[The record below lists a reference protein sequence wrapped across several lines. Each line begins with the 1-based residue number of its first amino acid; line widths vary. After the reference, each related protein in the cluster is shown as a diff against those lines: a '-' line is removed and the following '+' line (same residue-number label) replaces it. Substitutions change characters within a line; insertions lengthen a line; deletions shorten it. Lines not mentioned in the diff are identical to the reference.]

1 MGMARNSTCC
11 IDGWAVAWA
20 LGAWALVGCGGA
32 ASTGERW
39 EVDGQPLSAAPDAG
53 SLVTGP
59 EEGCEADGQLAPD
72 TGVMATGV
80 EYHCERA
87 WHDAR
92 AAEGYQYA
100 DAPAFWL
107 GSQAPRSLAVDGL
120 GYVVLG
126 QAAGE
131 PPARRYAR
139 QLAYVVG
146 PDGTLEDTAGRE
158 LLGYPPNAD
167 TTGECLTPLRVPFL
181 APPRATTAIA
191 IQANLDARSPIQTF
205 DILDPEGT
213 ASAST
218 SISVWDSDGGAHTLD
233 VYFGNQGGYLHEV
246 NVVVDGGD
254 LAGGTPG
261 VPTLIG
267 TGWLQFTV
275 DGALYSE
282 VLPRLEISFV
292 SGASNQTIDLN
303 FGTSIEEGSHG
314 LDGTT
319 DFAWETAVYAQTQD
333 GLPPGVGSDVTIDG
347 SGNVHTNFD
356 NGATLAAG
364 RLAIARFPREAK
376 LATDAG
382 VLRET
387 AASGEPLLGRPLD
400 AGRGSLRSD

>member
-1 MGMARNSTCC
+1 M
-11 IDGWAVAWA
+11 
-20 LGAWALVGCGGA
+20 
-32 ASTGERW
+32 
-39 EVDGQPLSAAPDAG
+39 P
-53 SLVTGP
+53 
-59 EEGCEADGQLAPD
+59 
-72 TGVMATGV
+72 TGV

-92 AAEGYQYA
+92 EADGYQYA
-100 DAPAFWL
+100 DPPTSWL

-146 PDGTLEDTAGRE
+146 PDGTLEDAAGRE
-158 LLGYPPNAD
+158 LLGYPPNGDAL
-167 TTGECLTPLRVPFL
+167 GECLTPLRVPFL
-181 APPRATTAIA
+181 APARATTAIE
-191 IQANLDARSPIQTF
+191 IQANLDARAPITTF

-213 ASAST
+213 STGTT
-218 SISVWDSDGGAHTLD
+218 SISVWDSDGGVHTLD
-233 VYFGNQGGYLHEV
+233 IYFSNQGGYLYVV
-246 NVVVDGGD
+246 NVVVDGGE
-254 LAGGTPG
+254 LAGGNPG
-261 VPTLIG
+261 VHTLIG
-267 TGWLQFTV
+267 AGWLQFTV
-275 DGALYSE
+275 DGALFSE
-282 VLPRLEISFV
+282 TLPQLSISFV
-292 SGASNQTIDLN
+292 SGAPEQTMDVN

-319 DFAWETAVYAQTQD
+319 DFAWDTAVWAQSQD

-347 SGNVHTNFD
+347 WGNVQTRFD

-364 RLAIARFPREAK
+364 RLALARFPREAK
-376 LATDAG
+376 LSRDPDG

-400 AGRGSLRSD
+400 PGRGSLRSD